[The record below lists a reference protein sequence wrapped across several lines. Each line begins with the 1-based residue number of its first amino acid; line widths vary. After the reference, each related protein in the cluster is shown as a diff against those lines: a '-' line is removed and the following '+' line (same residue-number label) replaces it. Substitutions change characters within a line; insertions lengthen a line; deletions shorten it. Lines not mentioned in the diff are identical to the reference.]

1 MKKLIAITIICLL
14 LTMTA
19 CSSKSNNEINP
30 VMTSGVSEPETTK
43 PVPSTTSQP
52 TTAVP
57 TTVKPTEKPTD
68 PPTEPIKDTSWKKEY
83 IDFLNKLDNDI
94 YAGYKLVLLDDD
106 DIPELLAIGAGRVTP
121 SYLCWVN
128 DGELCEYNKMILQFY
143 YFENENRFLIH
154 SGFNPSS
161 WDEIDKMAGNE
172 ITTVSEGV
180 TVSLTGQE
188 SYKWNGE
195 EMGSLSAYESALNS
209 EFDTNN
215 AKKADYLESY
225 SEIIEQIKEY

>member
-1 MKKLIAITIICLL
+1 
-14 LTMTA
+14 MTA
-19 CSSKSNNEINP
+19 CSSKSNKEINP
-30 VMTSGVSEPETTK
+30 IVTSGMSEQATTK
-43 PVPSTTSQP
+43 SVQSTTAQP

-57 TTVKPTEKPTD
+57 TTVKSTEKPTD
-68 PPTEPIKDTSWKKEY
+68 LPTESIKDTSWKKEY

-94 YAGYKLVLLDDD
+94 YAGYNLVLLDDD

-143 YFENENRFLIH
+143 YFEKENRFLIR

-161 WDEIDKMAGNE
+161 WDEIDEISDNE

-195 EMGSLSAYESALNS
+195 ETGSLSAYEIALNS

-215 AKKADYLESY
+215 AKKADNLESY
-225 SEIIEQIKEY
+225 FEICEQIKEY